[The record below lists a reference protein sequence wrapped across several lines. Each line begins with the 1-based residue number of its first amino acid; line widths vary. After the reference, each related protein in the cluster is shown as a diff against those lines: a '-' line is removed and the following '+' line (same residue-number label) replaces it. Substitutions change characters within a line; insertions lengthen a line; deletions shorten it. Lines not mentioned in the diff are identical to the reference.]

1 MTLAAQ
7 DNALVGVWFDGQ
19 AHQPD
24 PSGWP
29 VYPDHPVLLAAAR
42 QLHEYFAGERRSFNL
57 PLQACQGTAFQQSV
71 WNKLGA
77 IGYGSTASYRAIAE
91 HIGRPSAARA
101 VGAALGRN
109 PLLIVQPCH
118 RVVGN
123 LGNLSGYAAG
133 LQRKIALL
141 EIGRAHV

>member
-7 DNALVGVWFDGQ
+7 DNALAGVWFDGQ

-24 PSGWP
+24 LSGWP
-29 VYPDHPVLLAAAR
+29 LCPDHPVLLAAAR

-57 PLQACQGTAFQQSV
+57 PLQSDQGTAFQRSV
-71 WNKLGA
+71 WSKVDA
-77 IGYGSTASYRAIAE
+77 IGYGNTASYRAIAE
-91 HIGRPSAARA
+91 HIGRPGAARA

-118 RVVGN
+118 RIVGAH
-123 LGNLSGYAAG
+123 GNLSGYAAG
-133 LQRKIALL
+133 LHRKMALL
-141 EIGRAHV
+141 ELESRF

>member
-1 MTLAAQ
+1 MTLAVQ
-7 DNALVGVWFDGQ
+7 GNALAGVWFNGQ

-29 VYPDHPVLLAAAR
+29 ECPDHPVLLAAAL

-57 PLQACQGTAFQQSV
+57 PLQADQGTAFQRSV
-71 WNKLGA
+71 WGKLGA
-77 IGYGSTASYRAIAE
+77 IGFGSSTSYRAIAA
-91 HIGRPSAARA
+91 HIGRPGAARA

-118 RVVGN
+118 RIVGAH
-123 LGNLSGYAAG
+123 GNLSGYAAG
-133 LQRKIALL
+133 LQRKMALL
-141 EIGRAHV
+141 ELESRF